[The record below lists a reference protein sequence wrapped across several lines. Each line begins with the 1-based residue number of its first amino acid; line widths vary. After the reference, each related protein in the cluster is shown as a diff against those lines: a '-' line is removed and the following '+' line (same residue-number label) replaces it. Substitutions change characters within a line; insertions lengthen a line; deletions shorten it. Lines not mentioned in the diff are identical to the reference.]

1 MVNVAILTNILGK
14 KKNVVKRD
22 KCCLKKTKKKTT
34 TCGIITNLLIC
45 LQGSKKMQLNI

>member
-1 MVNVAILTNILGK
+1 MVNVAILTNILG

-22 KCCLKKTKKKTT
+22 KCCLKKTKKKPT